1 MSVTVA
7 DVISWAREEVLDDND
22 SQKYLWSNTELVH
35 HLVRALNRM
44 FKIGMTKVD
53 QTTEAIR
60 EIKLLSNLGVYALDS
75 RIIQVKHARL
85 ESETINTNLNRTTE
99 SRLDNQ
105 VSDWRNETGTPREYC
120 PGAYSGYLSIYPK
133 YDDTGEILGA
143 SNITFATTKIIS
155 QVGGDF
161 SDLAVGDEI
170 DVDGTTSND
179 GVKTVATAG
188 TTSIVVSETLV
199 NESNTSAIIRKVRET
214 LLMTVNRLANAR
226 YTLADI
232 VALTVIEGLRDD
244 HIDGL
249 VDGIAQYAF
258 LKPDT
263 YTYYP
268 QKAAYHKNEFK
279 EFLVEVKRDIILL
292 NKPDRSR
299 VPRSGS
305 SIYY

>member
-7 DVISWAREEVLDDND
+7 DVISWTREEVLDDN
-22 SQKYLWSNTELVH
+22 SAPYLWSNTELVH
-35 HLVRALNRM
+35 HLVRALNRV
-44 FKIGMTKVD
+44 FKVGMVKVD

-60 EIKLLSNLGVYALDS
+60 EIKLLSNQGVYALDS

-85 ESETINTNLNRTTE
+85 ESETTNTNLLRTTE
-99 SRLDNQ
+99 DRLNSQ
-105 VSDWRNETGTPREYC
+105 VSDWRNDTGTPREYC

-133 YDDTGEILGA
+133 YDNTGEILGA
-143 SNITFATTKIIS
+143 SNITFVAATKTIS
-155 QVGGDF
+155 QVAGDF

-214 LLMTVNRLANAR
+214 LLMTVNRLASAR
-226 YTLADI
+226 YALADI
-232 VALTVIEGLRDD
+232 AAVTVIEGLRDD

-268 QKAAYHKNEFK
+268 QKAAYHKKEFS

-305 SIYY
+305 SIWY

>member
-7 DVISWAREEVLDDND
+7 DVVSWVREEVLDDN
-22 SQKYLWSNTELVH
+22 SLPYLWSNTELVH
-35 HLVRALNRM
+35 HLVRALNRI
-44 FKIGMTKVD
+44 FKVGMVKID

-60 EIKLLSNLGVYALDS
+60 EIKLLSNLGVYVLDS

-85 ESETINTNLNRTTE
+85 ESETTNTNLLRTTE
-99 SRLDNQ
+99 DRLNNQ

-133 YDDTGEILGA
+133 YDTVGEILGA

-161 SDLAVGDEI
+161 SALAVGDEI

-214 LLMTVNRLANAR
+214 LLMTVNRLASTR
-226 YTLADI
+226 YALADI
-232 VALTVIEGLRDD
+232 AAATVIEGLRDD

-268 QKAAYHKNEFK
+268 QKALYHKKEFN

-292 NKPDRSR
+292 HKPDKSR